1 MVFLMI
7 DVICSTENDVVM
19 NVSFVNVGSYNV
31 RVFSFQKFI
40 GKLYAD
46 LMSFLIRYFS
56 GHECLNQMES
66 FVWVCLIGF
75 DRANLKSKAAVSGL
89 HPKEEMRMFSSV
101 FAGLQM

>member
-1 MVFLMI
+1 MLGTQLIIQMSYVIVGLFTVMVFLMI
-7 DVICSTENDVVM
+7 DVIGSTENDVVV
-19 NVSFVNVGSYNV
+19 NVSFVNVGSHNV

-56 GHECLNQMES
+56 GHKCLNQMEG

-75 DRANLKSKAAVSGL
+75 
-89 HPKEEMRMFSSV
+89 
-101 FAGLQM
+101 

>member
-1 MVFLMI
+1 MLGTQLIIHMPDVIVGLFTVMVFLMI

-19 NVSFVNVGSYNV
+19 NVSFVNVGSHNV

-56 GHECLNQMES
+56 GHKCLNQMES

-75 DRANLKSKAAVSGL
+75 
-89 HPKEEMRMFSSV
+89 
-101 FAGLQM
+101 

>member
-1 MVFLMI
+1 MLGTQLIIQMPDVIVGLFTVMVFLMI
-7 DVICSTENDVVM
+7 DVICSTENDVVV
-19 NVSFVNVGSYNV
+19 NVSFVNVGSHNV

-56 GHECLNQMES
+56 GHKCLNQMEG

-75 DRANLKSKAAVSGL
+75 
-89 HPKEEMRMFSSV
+89 
-101 FAGLQM
+101 

>member
-1 MVFLMI
+1 MPDVIVGLFTVMVFLMI

-31 RVFSFQKFI
+31 RVFSFQKLI

-56 GHECLNQMES
+56 GHECLNQMEG

-75 DRANLKSKAAVSGL
+75 
-89 HPKEEMRMFSSV
+89 
-101 FAGLQM
+101 

>member
-1 MVFLMI
+1 MLGTQLIIHMPDVIVSLFTVMVFLML

-19 NVSFVNVGSYNV
+19 NVSFVNVGSHNV

-56 GHECLNQMES
+56 GHKCLYQMKC

-75 DRANLKSKAAVSGL
+75 
-89 HPKEEMRMFSSV
+89 
-101 FAGLQM
+101 

>member
-19 NVSFVNVGSYNV
+19 NVSFVNVGSHNV

-56 GHECLNQMES
+56 GHKCLNQMES

-75 DRANLKSKAAVSGL
+75 
-89 HPKEEMRMFSSV
+89 
-101 FAGLQM
+101 